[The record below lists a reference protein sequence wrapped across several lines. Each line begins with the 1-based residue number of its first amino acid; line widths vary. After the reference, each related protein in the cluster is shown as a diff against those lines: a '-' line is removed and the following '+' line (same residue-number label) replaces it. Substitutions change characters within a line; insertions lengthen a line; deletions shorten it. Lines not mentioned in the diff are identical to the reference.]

1 MPLNISTLAG
11 GKKEGSI
18 TYRDRAG
25 GFHFTVGELLL
36 KLAYCPSTK
45 TKESVKT
52 ISIGRYAHLTFY
64 HTMYL
69 TINSTRLLMTVFVKW
84 SSISCWKLRF

>member
-36 KLAYCPSTK
+36 K
-45 TKESVKT
+45 
-52 ISIGRYAHLTFY
+52 ISIFCVGGKILS
-64 HTMYL
+64 L
-69 TINSTRLLMTVFVKW
+69 D
-84 SSISCWKLRF
+84 